1 MTSVEFFSNLK
12 DGANVFLHS
21 AACNPTPLVEM
32 MCEAALEQGITN
44 LKFYHLHLDGEAK
57 HLDEKYQSFA
67 QANCFFVGANC
78 RKAMESG
85 QASYIPVFLSQVHEL
100 FTNGAVELDYALI
113 QVSPFDEHGYAT
125 MGPSVDVSAAALH
138 CAKKVIAMINPKVPK
153 VFGDGVVHVNDVDAC
168 IDITMDL
175 PSHESSPP
183 SEVNMQIGKHVA
195 NLIENGST
203 LQMGIGD
210 IPNAVLSQLT
220 EHEDLGIHTEM
231 FSDGLIPLV
240 QKGVITNKYKKV
252 HPYRIVSS
260 FAIGSR
266 SLYNFLNDNPIVHF
280 REASFVNDPR
290 IILKNPKVCAI
301 NSAIEVD
308 ITGQICADSIG
319 RKIYSGVGGQVD
331 FMRGAAL
338 SEGGK
343 AIIALPSRTKKG
355 KSKIV
360 IRLAHGAGVVT
371 TRAHAQYIVT
381 EYGSVNL
388 MGMSLRERAKALI
401 SIAHPDDRESLLK
414 EMLES

>member
-1 MTSVEFFSNLK
+1 MTAKKLFSDLK

-21 AACNPTPLVEM
+21 AACNPVPLVEM
-32 MCEAALEQGITN
+32 MCEAALEQGINN
-44 LKFYHLHLDGEAK
+44 LKFYHLHLDGEAV
-57 HLDEKYQSFA
+57 HLNEKYKQFA
-67 QANCFFVGANC
+67 EANCFFVGANC
-78 RKAMESG
+78 RKAMETG
-85 QASYIPVFLSQVHEL
+85 QASYIPIFLSQIHEL
-100 FTNGAVELDYALI
+100 FSNGTIDLDYALI

-125 MGPSVDVSAAALH
+125 LGPSVDISVSALH
-138 CAKKVIAMINPKVPK
+138 RANKVIAMINPKVPK
-153 VFGDGVVHVNDVDAC
+153 VFGDGVVHANDLDAC
-168 IDITMDL
+168 IDMTMDL

-183 SEVNMQIGKHVA
+183 SEVNMEIGKHVA

-210 IPNAVLSQLT
+210 IPNAVLAQLT
-220 EHEDLGIHTEM
+220 NHKDLGIHTEM

-240 QKGVITNKYKKV
+240 QKGVITNKFKKI

-260 FAIGSR
+260 FAVGTR
-266 SLYNFLNDNPIVHF
+266 KLYDFLNDNPIVQF

-290 IILKNPKVCAI
+290 MILKNPKVCAI

-331 FMRGAAL
+331 FLRGAAL

-343 AIIALPSRTKKG
+343 AIIALPSRTKHG

-360 IRLAHGAGVVT
+360 CKLAEGAGVVT

-381 EYGSVNL
+381 EFGSVNL
-388 MGMSLRERAKALI
+388 MGQSLKQRRELLI
-401 SIAHPDDRESLLK
+401 SIAHPDDRETLRK
-414 EMLES
+414 ECY